1 MIPGGFLRAR
11 HSRNPE
17 NIRIP
22 ATIVASIQ
30 MIPGGFLRA
39 RHSRNPENIRISATI
54 VALIQMIPGGFLRAK
69 HSRNPK
75 NIRISATIVA
85 SFSCFC
91 RCQGT
96 ENTYK
101 HYFQYLLHLWVSLYF
116 CFDYFS
122 SCDILE

>member
-1 MIPGGFLRAR
+1 MNFRHYSGFPENIRILATRACLIRMMPCGFLRAR

-17 NIRIP
+17 NIRIL
-22 ATIVASIQ
+22 ATKVAS
-30 MIPGGFLRA
+30 
-39 RHSRNPENIRISATI
+39 
-54 VALIQMIPGGFLRAK
+54 IQMIPGGFLRAK

-75 NIRISATIVA
+75 NIRIPATIVA